1 MHIARILKNQNIIN
15 VEDEECIR
23 NANQAATPRF
33 IDREKA
39 FLDEVALNYAD
50 RTTTTSAEK
59 PCRCFLFQN
68 RPDKRRQKIATR
80 TSGCR

>member
-39 FLDEVALNYAD
+39 FLDEVALIELCRSNNYNFRGKAV
-50 RTTTTSAEK
+50 SMFPVSE
-59 PCRCFLFQN
+59 
-68 RPDKRRQKIATR
+68 
-80 TSGCR
+80 